1 MKIII
6 SNLSDG
12 KHDYEFCEMPV
23 FFDLQDCITDGGIKV
38 NVELLKYGG
47 QMQANVSFSGNFFFD
62 CDRCT
67 KNIKM
72 VISNTFEVIYKYTKR
87 QGETDIK
94 DENLFFISPETN
106 HINLKDIVREYILL
120 SIPMRKVPPEKDG
133 VCTECNMKIDEILAR
148 EKKNE
153 INPVWEKLLNK

>member
-12 KHDYEFCEMPV
+12 KHNYDFCEMPD
-23 FFDLQDCITDGGIKV
+23 FFDLHDYKTEGGITV

-47 QMQANVSFSGNFFFD
+47 QMQAKIFFRGDFFFD

-67 KNIKM
+67 KNIKLE
-72 VISNTFEVIYKYTKR
+72 ISNTFEVIYKYSKR
-87 QGETDIK
+87 PEEVDLK
-94 DENLFFISPETN
+94 DENLFFITPETN

-120 SIPMRKVPPEKDG
+120 SIPMRKVPPEQNG
-133 VCTECNMKIDEILAR
+133 ICLECKLNIDEILES